1 MSGYKTYIILQGGKS
16 STILHQNL
24 LLRHFIE
31 ILEMLGFMSRL
42 SNLKIKTCITLQ
54 GGQSSG
60 CKLGELFP
68 ILKLPEIQ
76 CLEKY

>member
-1 MSGYKTYIILQGGKS
+1 
-16 STILHQNL
+16 
-24 LLRHFIE
+24 
-31 ILEMLGFMSRL
+31 MLGFMARL